1 MSRLFYRVFLW
12 FWLSIIVV
20 STTLIALTVVKH
32 SRASR
37 DEHWRDRFGPRVDL
51 WAHQEAEILD
61 HEGTFVVSK
70 YVQSIESDPGVRNY
84 LFDAGGLEL
93 LAGQAPPL
101 VLQAVGSMTQSTGAE
116 AQFFARNRMI
126 AEKVFGP
133 SGKSYVVIVTFPTPS
148 ILPRRLFQFV
158 GQDNLERDGI
168 IRLGA
173 ILLVAGL
180 FCFWLAR
187 QITSPIDKLRIAT
200 REIANEHLDTRVDK
214 TVTTGRD
221 ELAELGRDFDR
232 MAERLDALV
241 TAHRRLLAD
250 VSHTLRSPLA
260 RLSVALELARQ
271 RANPEISDHL
281 DRIER
286 EADRLNR
293 LIGQLLTLA
302 RIDSEVD
309 LQRKTVF
316 DLASLVQEV
325 TADGDYEARGRG
337 RAVKFTRS
345 SECLVEGIPPM
356 LRGAIENVVRNAV
369 RHTPEGTNVEIA
381 MELQGVRSHLRAII
395 YVRDHGIG
403 VSADELGS
411 IFLPFH
417 RSAEGAN
424 LDPYGAGLGLAIT
437 QRAFHFHGGTAI
449 AANMPGGGLVVKLEL
464 PASDGPPCTTVPA
477 GTGAQGTASFVRAFL
492 RRALPQA

>member
-1 MSRLFYRVFLW
+1 MSRLFYKVFLW
-12 FWLSIIVV
+12 FWLSIVV
-20 STTLIALTVVKH
+20 ASATLMALTVVKH

-51 WAHQEAEILD
+51 WARQEAEILD
-61 HEGTFVVSK
+61 HEGTSALSK
-70 YVQSIESDPGVRNY
+70 YVGSIESDPGIRNY
-84 LFDAGGLEL
+84 LFDAGGLGL
-93 LAGQAPPL
+93 LARQAPPL
-101 VLQAVGSMTQSTGAE
+101 VLQTVASVTQSGAA
-116 AQFFARNRMI
+116 AQFFARDRVI

-133 SGKSYVVIVTFPTPS
+133 SGRSYVVIVTFPHPS
-148 ILPRRLFQFV
+148 VLPRRLFQFL
-158 GQDNLERDGI
+158 GEDLERNGI

-187 QITSPIDKLRIAT
+187 QITSPIDKLRLAT
-200 REIANEHLDTRVDK
+200 REIANEHLDARVDK
-214 TVTTGRD
+214 KVTARRD

-232 MAERLDALV
+232 MAERIDALV
-241 TAHRRLLAD
+241 TAQRQLLAD

-260 RLSVALELARQ
+260 RLGVALELARQ
-271 RANPEISDHL
+271 RANPETSEHL

-293 LIGQLLTLA
+293 LVGQLLTLA

-316 DLASLVQEV
+316 DLGSLVQEV
-325 TADGDYEARGRG
+325 AADGDYEARSRG
-337 RAVKFTRS
+337 RAVRFTIS
-345 SECLVEGIPPM
+345 SECLVEGIPQM

-369 RHTPEGTNVEIA
+369 RHTPEGTDVEIT
-381 MELQGVRSHLRAII
+381 MESQRVQSHSRAII
-395 YVRDHGIG
+395 HVRDHGTG
-403 VSADELGS
+403 VSAAELAS

-417 RSAEGAN
+417 RSANGAT
-424 LDPYGAGLGLAIT
+424 LDPYGTGLGLAIT
-437 QRAFHFHGGTAI
+437 ERAFRFHGGTAI

-464 PASDGPPCTTVPA
+464 PAVDIRSSLTYVCEP
-477 GTGAQGTASFVRAFL
+477 TATSVR
-492 RRALPQA
+492 